1 MIAFIEQLDI
11 NYQNGLAPWRTLPLR
26 PCVSSKLYTIH
37 LQQNI
42 HPKNYAAMTSRLIT
56 PQLAEL

>member
-26 PCVSSKLYTIH
+26 PCVSRSSTIH

-42 HPKNYAAMTSRLIT
+42 HTKNNAAMTSRLIT